1 MEVLGKEAWISA
13 FIWLLLMG
21 REERQTCCLLA
32 KPATHGGALLSRK
45 LLPFISSTD
54 GRALLW
60 IFSER
65 VLFLSELCW
74 LAQML
79 PQMAET
85 APAFQKRAKEL
96 ADWADL
102 PLKLNSTGD
111 SGGHWPSR
119 HPLPFSCIA
128 PPHTHSHL
136 PHCPGAGSR
145 RWQSSFS
152 GKSTS
157 FSAPAM
163 LQKGSNQQQG
173 RNFISYPEI

>member
-1 MEVLGKEAWISA
+1 
-13 FIWLLLMG
+13 MG

-111 SGGHWPSR
+111 SGGHWPSS

-128 PPHTHSHL
+128 PPPHTPTCPTAQGQGAAGGKVLFPESPPVSL
-136 PHCPGAGSR
+136 PLLCCRKEAISSR
-145 RWQSSFS
+145 GGISFRTLKSSACV
-152 GKSTS
+152 G
-157 FSAPAM
+157 
-163 LQKGSNQQQG
+163 L
-173 RNFISYPEI
+173 